1 MNCNT
6 TQKEIG
12 GKSLLLKACSDAL
25 ATSVATSDNLTIT
38 AHELKVGDFVAFK
51 TIGMNTTINLTSF
64 YYVKEVVNANTVKI
78 SATKSGSAI
87 VFDDSE
93 TDMMV
98 LLFKNIAGI
107 RSKEIS
113 FSSEGIDI
121 TNQDSDEWMTM
132 LDKAGIRSV
141 SISGS
146 GVYNAGT
153 AFKSVRDKFLANS
166 LVCLMFVDV
175 IQSEIIEGCF
185 KITEFTFSGDYDA
198 EASFSI
204 SAESSG
210 QINIF
215 TV

>member
-12 GKSLLLKACSDAL
+12 GKSLLLKSCTDAL
-25 ATSVATSDNLTIT
+25 ATSVAASANLTIT
-38 AHELKVGDFVAFK
+38 AHGLKVGDFVAFK
-51 TIGMNTTINLTSF
+51 TIGANTTITTTSF
-64 YYVKEVVNANTVKI
+64 YYVKEIVDADTVKI
-78 SATKSGSAI
+78 SATKAGAAI
-87 VFDDSE
+87 IFDDSE

-98 LLFKNIAGI
+98 LVFKNVAGI

-146 GVYNAGT
+146 GVYNAGDS
-153 AFKSVRDKFLANS
+153 FKSVREKFLANN

-175 IQSEIIEGCF
+175 IQSEVIEGCF
-185 KITEFTFSGDYDA
+185 KITEFTFSGDYDS